1 MIACFKKN
9 TATLLLLFLLVSS
22 LQCLAAPAKLSSFKL
37 GSNALAQK
45 NYATAVK
52 HFKVAVA
59 EDPNSCACRL
69 GLGKSLCKMAGTMA
83 KGSAPQLQ
91 TYKQGAL
98 QLRKAIRV
106 GQGSDNA
113 MEANALLLT
122 LPKNLVAPKL
132 GADTAMIALANG
144 ISGRERGSEGA
155 RPKVL
160 EFYAT
165 WCEPCKQLQ
174 QVIDKAKGTYGDKV
188 EFISYNVDDPQTEK
202 IVEDYEVSPIPT
214 VIFLNPANEVVSYSI
229 GYSGATAI
237 EQGMKKI
244 LPN

>member
-1 MIACFKKN
+1 MKN
-9 TATLLLLFLLVSS
+9 PATFLLVI
-22 LQCLAAPAKLSSFKL
+22 LLATCLRCLAAPAKPSPFRL
-37 GSNALAQK
+37 GSNAYAQK
-45 NYATAVK
+45 KYADAVK
-52 HFKVAVA
+52 HFKVAVN
-59 EDPNSCACRL
+59 EDPNNCACRL
-69 GLGKSLCKMAGTMA
+69 GLGKSLCKMASTMQ
-83 KGSAPQLQ
+83 KGSPPQLQ
-91 TYKQGAL
+91 TYKQGAV

-113 MEANALLLT
+113 IEANAILLT
-122 LPKNLVAPKL
+122 LPKNLIAPKI
-132 GADTAMIALANG
+132 GSNTAMIALANG
-144 ISGRERGSEGA
+144 ISGRERGSETA
-155 RPKVL
+155 KPKVL

-174 QVIDKAKGTYGDKV
+174 QVIEKAKGAYGDKV

-237 EQGMKKI
+237 ELGMKKI
-244 LPN
+244 LSN